1 MVMGPWVT
9 ASVASDQLWVVALGG
24 WINCFFFCVFGGGSS
39 GGAVV
44 VVWWVWC
51 KKVYSVVVFGM
62 GLLGCFWIC

>member
-1 MVMGPWVT
+1 MVMGPWVM
-9 ASVASDQLWVVALGG
+9 ASVALDRLWVVALGG